1 MDPMIASKSSSLRNA
16 VSRRD
21 VDTPT
26 IVMLVNPSRAVLP
39 RVGVVGGG
47 QLALMMGEAA
57 AAAGVELTVL
67 AESPHDPASTTI
79 PRVIVGSPHEDAAL
93 RELAAGVD
101 VITFD
106 HELVDLDVLTS
117 LENDGVVF
125 RPSPRAL
132 RFSVDKAFQRQALA
146 DAKIPVP
153 SFVVTSDVTLE
164 TARAFLANL
173 RGEPVVKAPRGGY
186 DGRGVYFPT
195 SRVETI
201 EIFDRLSVNGD
212 VLLEERLALRGEF
225 AQQVVRGVDG
235 AFELFPLVA
244 TVQSEGMCVEVRFPS
259 ELSNDLVRR
268 ANELTTQLAQL
279 VEPVG
284 VMAVEYFL
292 TDAGLL
298 VNELALRP
306 HNSGHWTIEGA
317 TASQFSEHLRAV
329 SGQELAPIALTK
341 PAAVMVNVVGA
352 SREGSPQRARD
363 VAGVFV
369 HDYAKAWR
377 PGRKL
382 GHVTALGDDLASTH
396 VRAWKSAVA
405 YGTAAKET

>member
-1 MDPMIASKSSSLRNA
+1 MN
-16 VSRRD
+16 V
-21 VDTPT
+21 PT
-26 IVMLVNPSRAVLP
+26 IVVLVNPARVVAP

-57 AAAGVELTVL
+57 ADCGVDLTVL
-67 AESPHDPASTTI
+67 ADSPRDPATTTI
-79 PRVIVGSPHEDAAL
+79 RHVIVGSPRDEAAL
-93 RELAAGVD
+93 RELAAAVD
-101 VITFD
+101 VVTFD
-106 HELVDLDVLTS
+106 HELVDLELFAS
-117 LENDGVVF
+117 LENDGVIF

-132 RFSVDKAFQRQALA
+132 RFSVDKAFQRQTLA
-146 DAKIPVP
+146 DAEIPVP
-153 SFVVTSDVTLE
+153 RFVVTGDLTDATTS
-164 TARAFLANL
+164 AFLADL

-195 SRVETI
+195 SRVETV
-201 EIFDRLSVNGD
+201 EIFEQLRLHGD

-235 AFELFPLVA
+235 TCELFPLVA
-244 TVQSEGMCVEVRFPS
+244 TVQSEGMCVEVRYPS
-259 ELSNDLVRR
+259 ELSSDLVAR
-268 ANELTTQLAQL
+268 ANELTTQLVRL

-292 TDAGLL
+292 SDAGLL

-306 HNSGHWTIEGA
+306 HNSGHWTIEGT
-317 TASQFSEHLRAV
+317 TASQFSQHLRAV
-329 SGQELAPIALTK
+329 SGQELAPIATTE

-352 SREGSPQRARD
+352 SHEGSLQNARG
-363 VAGVFV
+363 VVGVFV

-382 GHVTALGDDLASTH
+382 GHVTALGDDLESTH